1 MKVAF
6 HRKFAKDLSKIGSSD
21 ARERI
26 KKVILHLE
34 ETESL
39 ESFPQIK
46 AMKGGAGYLRIRIG
60 DYRLG
65 LRRENDDSGGI
76 ILLRVMHRSEIYRH
90 FPPE

>member
-1 MKVAF
+1 M
-6 HRKFAKDLSKIGSSD
+6 
-21 ARERI
+21 
-26 KKVILHLE
+26 
-34 ETESL
+34 